1 MQVNEKIR
9 LMREMNDWTQE
20 DMAEKMSMSLNS
32 YSKLERGESR
42 LYLDKLEKVAEVFEV
57 DVTDLLSLNKQGLIY
72 LVNKEIGG
80 DNSNSINYYG
90 NGEQFAFEI
99 EKQKLMLE
107 HKDEIIQQ
115 KDELIAQL
123 HAQIEILKQPEIP
136 QK

>member
-32 YSKLERGESR
+32 YAKLERGESK

-72 LVNKEIGG
+72 LVNKEISG
-80 DNSNSINYYG
+80 DNSGFINYYG
-90 NGEQFAFEI
+90 SDENMAFEL
-99 EKQKLMLE
+99 EKQKLMLT
-107 HKDEIIQQ
+107 HNDEIIQQ

-123 HAQIEILKQPEIP
+123 YAQIEILKGNVS
-136 QK
+136 K